1 METDS
6 AGFNMKGTLQILGV
20 CLNSVNENKERHH
33 CSPAVT
39 FPNGRTRKG

>member
-20 CLNSVNENKERHH
+20 VPKYENKERHH